1 MEICTRKNPCG
12 IRCTKVGC
20 AQQIA
25 GKVHKTRCAK
35 GRLVAAKPLGITLDR
50 LAQYC
55 LLVDTQFCIV
65 RHFGH
70 LMRGY

>member
-1 MEICTRKNPCG
+1 MNGNLHTGKPLRNP
-12 IRCTKVGC
+12 VYEGC

-35 GRLVAAKPLGITLDR
+35 GRLVAAKLLGITLDR

-55 LLVDTQFCIV
+55 LLVNTQFCIV
-65 RHFGH
+65 RHFGR